1 MPCCRNAEPVGVAR
15 GAGRFAGGRR
25 ADILR
30 RLFGVPAQPGVAVLN
45 HDLVFLKRFSLI
57 IAALFGVMV
66 VLILIGLYLN
76 SRKEHEPNPIAEA
89 RTAERIGPLGAVF
102 SGETGAAAAA
112 AAAQAAVAA
121 AATGGAPFGGTLD
134 GGVIY
139 QNLCAACHANG
150 AGGAPAPTAEAWA
163 PRLAQGRDVLLRH
176 AIEGF
181 QGAAGIMPARGGN
194 ARLTDEQMAAS
205 VDYMIQKYQ

>member
-1 MPCCRNAEPVGVAR
+1 VRH
-15 GAGRFAGGRR
+15 
-25 ADILR
+25 
-30 RLFGVPAQPGVAVLN
+30 

-57 IAALFGVMV
+57 IAGLFGFTV

-76 SRKEHEPNPIAEA
+76 GLKAHDPNPIAEA
-89 RTAERIGPLGAVF
+89 RTIERIQPLGGVYA
-102 SGETGAAAAA
+102 GETGAAAAA
-112 AAAQAAVAA
+112 AAAKAAAEAA
-121 AATGGAPFGGTLD
+121 AAGGAPYGGTLD
-134 GGVIY
+134 GAVIY
-139 QNLCAACHANG
+139 QNLCSACHANG

-163 PRLAQGRDVLLRH
+163 PRIAQGRDTLLKH

-205 VDYMIQKYQ
+205 VDYMINKYQ